1 MKQAM
6 LLITALLMSSSLTA
20 QTYVTLL
27 GDYARASSDE
37 FDNADLDG
45 WGVGIDLTHWFD
57 NEVYV
62 NVAGGIS
69 KSSISECIQGACV
82 RADADVKGTSLAVG
96 MRFNGVTPFVRT
108 RFEKVESTF
117 SITDVSITDDETEW
131 DYGVGA
137 LVEFGDMIYGVSA
150 DGLRDTDEGFLLFGE
165 VTFKVTNA
173 DGITVKIG
181 RLFNV
186 DEIESTSFG
195 VGWVRFF

>member
-1 MKQAM
+1 MRQAI
-6 LLITALLMSSSLTA
+6 LLITALFVSSNLMA
-20 QTYVTLL
+20 QTYVTVL

-45 WGVGIDLTHWFD
+45 WGASIDLTHWFD

-69 KSSISECIQGACV
+69 RSSISECIQNTCV
-82 RADADVKGTSLAVG
+82 EAEADVVGTSLAVG

-108 RFEKVESTF
+108 RFEEVETTY
-117 SITDVSITDDETEW
+117 SIGSRSFTDDETEW
-131 DYGVGA
+131 DYGIGA
-137 LVEFGDMIYGVSA
+137 LVEIGDMIYGVSA

-165 VTFKVTNA
+165 ITFKVTNA
-173 DGITVKIG
+173 DGITLKIG

-195 VGWVRFF
+195 IGWVRFF